1 MLAAA
6 PGALGSCRMGDLVD
20 LLCGLRG
27 GAVLS
32 PALHLSRGARLGHV
46 RPDVDGVWAVQA
58 RLRPT
63 VDVQGGRRVAASV
76 GRKCHCDWVE
86 ARGGRRS
93 VTFAPDLVKA
103 QVLRRLW
110 LASGLH
116 GGEGPEAHGR
126 VCRHGRRFRLVE
138 LGERGR
144 HGQRPITRAGGDSPA
159 AIHPHYIALHGIM
172 GILRDAEVEL
182 GHVIAKI

>member
-1 MLAAA
+1 MA
-6 PGALGSCRMGDLVD
+6 DLVD
-20 LLCGLRG
+20 LLRGLRG

-32 PALHLSRGARLGHV
+32 PALDLSRGARLSHV
-46 RPDVDGVWAVQA
+46 RPDVDRVRAVQA
-58 RLRPT
+58 RLRPS
-63 VDVQGGRRVAASV
+63 VDVQGGRRVAAGV
-76 GRKCHCDWVE
+76 GSKRHRDWVE

-116 GGEGPEAHGR
+116 SDEGAEACR
-126 VCRHGRRFRLVE
+126 SVCRHRRRFRLVE
-138 LGERGR
+138 LGEGGR
-144 HGQRPITRAGGDSPA
+144 HGQRPITHAGGDSPA
-159 AIHPHYIALHGIM
+159 AIHPHYISLHGTM

-182 GHVIAKI
+182 GHVIAKIC